1 MIMNCAKTAE
11 ILPSID
17 EILNKADDVCPVQ
30 WAVNVAE
37 TAMKNTCGKGTF
49 CRDGLKQ
56 LYLIGKDITLDKG
69 TMEDIELLPMA
80 ENGYQAVASAVLYH
94 PDVLILDMEM
104 ESRDAGLKAGQ
115 QVLSILPETKII
127 MLTVYDDDAT
137 IFRAYE
143 MGAVDYLFKNASTE
157 KIHEAI
163 LDAYRGT
170 SPIRQEI
177 AQRMR
182 QEFRRL

>member
-1 MIMNCAKTAE
+1 MKIRVLIAE
-11 ILPSID
+11 DDQSIRKWYAYS
-17 EILNKADDVCPVQ
+17 L
-30 WAVNVAE
+30 
-37 TAMKNTCGKGTF
+37 GS
-49 CRDGLKQ
+49 
-56 LYLIGKDITLDKG
+56 
-69 TMEDIELLPMA
+69 MEDIELLPMA

-143 MGAVDYLFKNASTE
+143 MGAGWTTCSKTPPRRRSMRRFWTLTAELRPSV
-157 KIHEAI
+157 
-163 LDAYRGT
+163 RR
-170 SPIRQEI
+170 SPSGCGRSSGG
-177 AQRMR
+177 
-182 QEFRRL
+182 

>member
-1 MIMNCAKTAE
+1 MKIRVLIAE
-11 ILPSID
+11 DDQSIRKWYAYS
-17 EILNKADDVCPVQ
+17 L
-30 WAVNVAE
+30 
-37 TAMKNTCGKGTF
+37 GS
-49 CRDGLKQ
+49 
-56 LYLIGKDITLDKG
+56 
-69 TMEDIELLPMA
+69 MEDIELLPMA

-143 MGAVDYLFKNASTE
+143 MGAVDYLFKNASRRRSMRRFWWLTAE
-157 KIHEAI
+157 
-163 LDAYRGT
+163 LRPSVRR
-170 SPIRQEI
+170 SPSGCGRSSGG
-177 AQRMR
+177 
-182 QEFRRL
+182 

>member
-1 MIMNCAKTAE
+1 MKIRVLIAE
-11 ILPSID
+11 DDQSIRKWYAYS
-17 EILNKADDVCPVQ
+17 L
-30 WAVNVAE
+30 
-37 TAMKNTCGKGTF
+37 GS
-49 CRDGLKQ
+49 
-56 LYLIGKDITLDKG
+56 
-69 TMEDIELLPMA
+69 MEDIELLPMA

-182 QEFRRL
+182 QEFRRRMRVPAWRRSLGR

>member
-1 MIMNCAKTAE
+1 MKIRVLIAE
-11 ILPSID
+11 DDQSIRKWYAYS
-17 EILNKADDVCPVQ
+17 L
-30 WAVNVAE
+30 
-37 TAMKNTCGKGTF
+37 GS
-49 CRDGLKQ
+49 
-56 LYLIGKDITLDKG
+56 
-69 TMEDIELLPMA
+69 MEDIELLPMA

-157 KIHEAI
+157 KSMRRFWMLTAE
-163 LDAYRGT
+163 LRPSVRR
-170 SPIRQEI
+170 SPSGCGRSSGG
-177 AQRMR
+177 
-182 QEFRRL
+182 

>member
-1 MIMNCAKTAE
+1 MKIRVLIAE
-11 ILPSID
+11 DDQSIRKWYAYS
-17 EILNKADDVCPVQ
+17 L
-30 WAVNVAE
+30 
-37 TAMKNTCGKGTF
+37 GS
-49 CRDGLKQ
+49 
-56 LYLIGKDITLDKG
+56 
-69 TMEDIELLPMA
+69 MEDIELLPMA

-157 KIHEAI
+157 KIHIASRRFWTLTAE
-163 LDAYRGT
+163 LRPSVRR
-170 SPIRQEI
+170 SPSGCGRSSGG
-177 AQRMR
+177 
-182 QEFRRL
+182 

>member
-1 MIMNCAKTAE
+1 MKIRVLIAE
-11 ILPSID
+11 DDQSIRKWYAYS
-17 EILNKADDVCPVQ
+17 L
-30 WAVNVAE
+30 
-37 TAMKNTCGKGTF
+37 GS
-49 CRDGLKQ
+49 
-56 LYLIGKDITLDKG
+56 
-69 TMEDIELLPMA
+69 MEDIELLPMA

-157 KIHEAI
+157 K
-163 LDAYRGT
+163 
-170 SPIRQEI
+170 S
-177 AQRMR
+177 MR
-182 QEFRRL
+182 RFWMLTAELRPSVRRLPSGCGRSSGG

>member
-1 MIMNCAKTAE
+1 MKIRVLIAE
-11 ILPSID
+11 DDQSIRKWYAYS
-17 EILNKADDVCPVQ
+17 L
-30 WAVNVAE
+30 
-37 TAMKNTCGKGTF
+37 GS
-49 CRDGLKQ
+49 
-56 LYLIGKDITLDKG
+56 
-69 TMEDIELLPMA
+69 MEDIELLPMA

-143 MGAVDYLFKNASTE
+143 MGAVDYLFKTPPRRRSMRRFWMLTAELRPSV
-157 KIHEAI
+157 
-163 LDAYRGT
+163 RR
-170 SPIRQEI
+170 SPSGCGRSSGG
-177 AQRMR
+177 
-182 QEFRRL
+182 

>member
-1 MIMNCAKTAE
+1 MKIRVLIAE
-11 ILPSID
+11 DDQSIRKWYAYS
-17 EILNKADDVCPVQ
+17 L
-30 WAVNVAE
+30 
-37 TAMKNTCGKGTF
+37 GS
-49 CRDGLKQ
+49 
-56 LYLIGKDITLDKG
+56 
-69 TMEDIELLPMA
+69 MEDIELL
-80 ENGYQAVASAVLYH
+80 QAVASAVLYH

-163 LDAYRGT
+163 LDAYRG
-170 SPIRQEI
+170 
-177 AQRMR
+177 MK
-182 QEFRRL
+182 

>member
-1 MIMNCAKTAE
+1 MKIRVLIAE
-11 ILPSID
+11 DDQSIRKWYAYS
-17 EILNKADDVCPVQ
+17 L
-30 WAVNVAE
+30 
-37 TAMKNTCGKGTF
+37 GS
-49 CRDGLKQ
+49 
-56 LYLIGKDITLDKG
+56 
-69 TMEDIELLPMA
+69 MEDIELLPMA

-157 KIHEAI
+157 KSMRRFWTLTAE
-163 LDAYRGT
+163 LRPSVRK
-170 SPIRQEI
+170 SPSGCGRSSGG
-177 AQRMR
+177 
-182 QEFRRL
+182 